1 MSQDSADTQAATD
14 NLEAA
19 LQLAA
24 RLNLPHLLHLEGRSL
39 ETNLKELINPQARL
53 RMGLTQPMP
62 ERDALINLMPASGT
76 SNHQALFEPIT
87 RRELDVLRRI
97 AKNQSNQEIAD
108 GLYIS
113 VSTVKTHINN
123 LFRKLDA
130 NDRADA
136 LRRAKDVGLPL

>member
-1 MSQDSADTQAATD
+1 M
-14 NLEAA
+14 
-19 LQLAA
+19 
-24 RLNLPHLLHLEGRSL
+24 
-39 ETNLKELINPQARL
+39 
-53 RMGLTQPMP
+53 
-62 ERDALINLMPASGT
+62 
-76 SNHQALFEPIT
+76 
-87 RRELDVLRRI
+87 LRRI